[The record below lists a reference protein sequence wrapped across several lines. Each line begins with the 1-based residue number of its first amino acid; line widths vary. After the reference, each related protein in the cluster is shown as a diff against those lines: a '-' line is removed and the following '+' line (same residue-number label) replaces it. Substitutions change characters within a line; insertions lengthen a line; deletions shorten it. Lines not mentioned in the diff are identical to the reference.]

1 MIKTP
6 FIGLPNL
13 LLQQH
18 LFPELV
24 QHELTDEAIVSHYKK
39 LSLNPHQYQSHI
51 EEMNSAIKG
60 KGFKEAARLLLSL

>member
-1 MIKTP
+1 
-6 FIGLPNL
+6 
-13 LLQQH
+13 
-18 LFPELV
+18 
-24 QHELTDEAIVSHYKK
+24 VSHYKK